1 MILVWIF
8 LILEA
13 LTSAVCN
20 RILSL
25 KTQEVTSEAYDTR
38 LY

>member
-1 MILVWIF
+1 MILVWIS

-20 RILSL
+20 GILSL
-25 KTQEVTSEAYDTR
+25 ETQEVPSEANCAG